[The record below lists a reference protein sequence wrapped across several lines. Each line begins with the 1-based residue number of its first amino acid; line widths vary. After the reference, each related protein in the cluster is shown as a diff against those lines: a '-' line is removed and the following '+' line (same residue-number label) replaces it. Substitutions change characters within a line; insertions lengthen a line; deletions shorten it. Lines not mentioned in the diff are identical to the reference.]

1 MSSIKDLSKE
11 IPVIPFRKKK
21 FFLQFVPEKMMHL
34 LNVKKVTYKN
44 KNLKSAYLIDIVHG
58 MILKYYFKNEN
69 EFALN
74 ALVLKERYGYLYNYY
89 VDYLIDIGTIK
100 LVRKHLAGVTSR
112 KYEICQEVL
121 NGDMHRWK
129 NNDTILL
136 KKYHNRYLKFELS
149 KTDIIPD
156 HIKVKL
162 INDLFSVTIDESR
175 SLFFLDS
182 LKEKDNIYKR
192 NRYSV
197 HSISEK
203 HIFYHFDHYGR
214 MHTNFTIL
222 RSFIRKTC
230 LLINN
235 EETFEIDIP
244 NSQPMLLAKLIDDS
258 MTKWVKKDELEFFK
272 ELLRYGSFYEFI
284 ADRLNIERKE
294 AKKITYKVLFGKNHF
309 NSKADRQFKE
319 FFPTIHNFIKLYKKE
334 HNDYKVLAYTLQ
346 RNESEL
352 IYKRIIG
359 EIMKASD
366 VNVITVHDSIIGPSS
381 QRDLITGIF
390 ENQMKRFFTFL

>member
-11 IPVIPFRKKK
+11 IPVIPFRKKE

-294 AKKITYKVLFGKNHF
+294 AK
-309 NSKADRQFKE
+309 
-319 FFPTIHNFIKLYKKE
+319 
-334 HNDYKVLAYTLQ
+334 
-346 RNESEL
+346 
-352 IYKRIIG
+352 
-359 EIMKASD
+359 
-366 VNVITVHDSIIGPSS
+366 NV
-381 QRDLITGIF
+381 
-390 ENQMKRFFTFL
+390 